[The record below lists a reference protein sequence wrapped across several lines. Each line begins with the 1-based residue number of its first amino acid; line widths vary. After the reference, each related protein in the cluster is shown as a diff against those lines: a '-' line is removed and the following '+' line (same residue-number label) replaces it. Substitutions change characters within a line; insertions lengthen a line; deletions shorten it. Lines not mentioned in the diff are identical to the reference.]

1 MEEINMIKLTVS
13 GANELLHAAS
23 LVSSDLGIELV
34 EIGAEYALTV
44 KEVETKS
51 LSIKLCDTQITIE
64 NGLGIAAF
72 LRGLATA
79 IGWVREGAD
88 NRSTCEAPVFDL
100 ISAMIDMS
108 RNAVM
113 TVDSVKLILRKMAL
127 MGMNAFMLYTE
138 DTYEIAGR
146 PYFGY
151 MRGRYTKD
159 EIREL
164 DKYAGALGIELIPCI
179 QTLGHLETHL
189 KWHIAGT
196 YKDGTTTLLVGADE
210 TYRLIDDMLDTV
222 SECFTTKRI
231 HIGMDETYDLGKG
244 NYLTKNGYRPQ
255 ADIYMEH
262 LKRVT
267 DMVHARGMKPMMW
280 SDMMMEFVTRP
291 GSKCSFGYDL
301 NNEFSE
307 EMKKYIPEGL
317 DQVFWRYGGKDEN
330 YYVQNVENHKK
341 YLGTTPIFAG
351 GIWTWCGYSP
361 LFKRSSD
368 ATVIALDAC
377 KKTGVREVIATLWHN
392 GAECC
397 RMTAIAALAWYADYG
412 YRGYYD
418 EEGMKSCFR
427 YATGESY
434 DTFAALEAV
443 DEPQHDTVPMSR
455 ALLYNDPLI
464 PLADKNLVGV
474 EYREYYKNLTA
485 ELLALRVSD
494 EYAPA
499 FDVITKL
506 SSLFENKADFGLR
519 LKDAYD
525 RGDADTLRKMA
536 DECDVII
543 EKIRALRLSHKHSWM
558 KYNKPFGWEV
568 FDIRYGGF
576 VMRFETCKDRIEA
589 YLAGEI
595 CTIPEL
601 EEERLRIDCSDNES
615 DIRGE
620 NMVWRR
626 YLGYS
631 TTSILS

>member
-1 MEEINMIKLTVS
+1 MIKIRFTGRDELTDAINAVS
-13 GANELLHAAS
+13 A
-23 LVSSDLGIELV
+23 DLGIERVSCGADYTV
-34 EIGAEYALTV
+34 EEKHADTPTLKI
-44 KEVETKS
+44 
-51 LSIKLCDTQITIE
+51 SIDGQLIVIE
-64 NGLGIAAF
+64 NGLGTAAF

-79 IGWVREGAD
+79 IGWARDRIPKKCTAEH
-88 NRSTCEAPVFDL
+88 PVF
-100 ISAMIDMS
+100 SMIGSMVDMS

-113 TVDSVKLILRKMAL
+113 TVDTVKLLMQKMAL

-138 DTYEIAGR
+138 DTYEIEGR

-159 EIREL
+159 ELREL
-164 DKYAGALGIELIPCI
+164 DAYAKMLGIELIPCI
-179 QTLGHLETHL
+179 QMLGHLETHL

-210 TYRLIDDMLDTV
+210 TYKLIEDMLDTV

-255 ADIYMEH
+255 RDVYMEH
-262 LKRVT
+262 LRRVT
-267 DMVHARGMKPMMW
+267 DMLHSRGMRPMMW

-474 EYREYYKNLTA
+474 EFKNYYENLTKK
-485 ELLALRVSD
+485 LASIEVSKD
-494 EYAPA
+494 YAPA
-499 FDVITKL
+499 FDVLVKL

-525 RGDADTLRKMA
+525 REDTEALAKMA

-543 EKIRALRLSHKHSWM
+543 EKLRALKESHMTAWM
-558 KYNKPFGWEV
+558 RYNKPFGWEV
-568 FDIRYGGF
+568 FDIRYGGLL
-576 VMRFETCKDRIEA
+576 MGFESCR
-589 YLAGEI
+589 
-595 CTIPEL
+595 
-601 EEERLRIDCSDNES
+601 
-615 DIRGE
+615 
-620 NMVWRR
+620 
-626 YLGYS
+626 
-631 TTSILS
+631 

>member
-13 GANELLHAAS
+13 GANELLRAAS
-23 LVSSDLGIELV
+23 LVSSDLGIEIV

-79 IGWVREGAD
+79 VGWVREEAGD
-88 NRSTCEAPVFDL
+88 RSTCETPVFDL
-100 ISAMIDMS
+100 ISAMVDMS

-113 TVDSVKLILRKMAL
+113 TVESVKLILRKMAL

-138 DTYEIAGR
+138 DTYEIDGR

-159 EIREL
+159 ELREL
-164 DKYAGALGIELIPCI
+164 DAYAKMLGIELIPCI
-179 QTLGHLETHL
+179 QMLGHLETHL
-189 KWHIAGT
+189 KWDAAIP
-196 YKDGTTTLLVGADE
+196 YKDASSTLLVGADE

-255 ADIYMEH
+255 RDVYMEH
-262 LKRVT
+262 LRRVT
-267 DMVHARGMKPMMW
+267 DMVHERGLKPMMW

-412 YRGYYD
+412 YRGCYD
-418 EEGMKSCFR
+418 EVGMKDCFR

-443 DEPQHDTVPMSR
+443 DEPQGYINPMSR
-455 ALLYNDPLI
+455 AILYNDPLI

-474 EYREYYKNLTA
+474 EFKTYYENLTH
-485 ELLALRVSD
+485 ELASLKVSED
-494 EYAPA
+494 YAPA
-499 FDVITKL
+499 FDVLVKL

-525 RGDADTLRKMA
+525 KNDTDTLTAMIE
-536 DECDVII
+536 ECDVII
-543 EKIRALRLSHKHSWM
+543 SKLRALKKSHMNAWM
-558 KYNKPFGWEV
+558 SYNKPFGWEV
-568 FDIRYGGF
+568 FDIRYGGLI
-576 VMRFETCKDRIEA
+576 MRFESCRDRLSA
-589 YLAGEI
+589 YISGK
-595 CTIPEL
+595 TSSIPEL
-601 EEERLRIDCSDNES
+601 EAERLRIDCTDNEEN
-615 DIRGE
+615 IRAE
-620 NMVWRR
+620 HIVWRR